1 MKQVH
6 RQQMMRKLGNL
17 LGVLSVTVIF
27 LLIGCSGQQQ
37 ESAQPTDSEVRN
49 AVISKIQEAQGLPL
63 AKMVTVRVD
72 SGVVVLEGQSDNLLA
87 KDRATRVA
95 QSVSGVLTVVNNLE
109 VQSSRSDVDI
119 LADVQKAL
127 ASDPA
132 TNDWDIQPKVNNH
145 QVTLT
150 GTVESWQEKE
160 LAGVVVKRVDGV
172 TGITNNLTVHYQLNR
187 PDSLVTQDVRASLK
201 WDSRIDA
208 NQIRVK
214 VSDHEVTLS
223 GKVGSALEKR
233 IAMEDAY
240 VAGASFV
247 DTDQL
252 TVAPEQRNQMEVK
265 LTAPVPDDEVEHAI
279 REAMKMDPRL
289 QAGQVNVSVVE
300 GHATLT
306 GVVDNLKAKR
316 SAASDAKNTLGVW
329 SVENA
334 IRIEPVQ
341 PIPDSQ
347 LQQRIQAALQRDT
360 YINPNQIRVQVNNGR
375 VTLSG
380 EADTYFM
387 KWQVGDA
394 VASLDN
400 VLAIKNNIT
409 VPYDEP
415 TYDMPFYNWNPVTND
430 YDVLPVEK
438 TDAQIASD
446 IRDELSWSPFVN
458 ERDVSVTVEDG
469 VATLTGTIHTWYQKQ
484 KATNLAYQGGAREV
498 HNNLKYEFGPL
509 EQLAKQ

>member
-1 MKQVH
+1 MKNSH
-6 RQQMMRKLGNL
+6 RQHMMQRLGNL
-17 LGVLSVTVIF
+17 LSVLSLTFIL

-49 AVISKIQEAQGLPL
+49 AVLSKIQQAQGLPL
-63 AKMVTVRVD
+63 AKTVKVQVD

-95 QSVSGVLTVVNNLE
+95 QSVSGVLSVVNNLT

-119 LADVQKAL
+119 LADVRKAL
-127 ASDPA
+127 TSDPA
-132 TNDWDIQPKVNNH
+132 TDDWDIQPKVTNH
-145 QVTLT
+145 HVTLT

-160 LAGVVVKRVDGV
+160 LADVVVKRVDGV
-172 TGITNNLTVHYQLNR
+172 TGITNNITVHSRLNR
-187 PDSLVTQDVRASLK
+187 PDSLVAQDVRASLK

-208 NQIRVK
+208 KQIHVNVK
-214 VSDHEVTLS
+214 EHEVTLS
-223 GKVGSALEKR
+223 GKVGSALEKS
-233 IAMEDAY
+233 IALKDAY
-240 VAGASFV
+240 VAGASYV

-252 TVAPEQRNQMEVK
+252 TVAPQERSQMEVE
-265 LTAPVPDDEVEHAI
+265 LTTPVPDDQVERAI

-289 QAGQVNVSVVE
+289 SAAQVNVSVVE
-300 GHATLT
+300 GHVTLT
-306 GVVDNLKAKR
+306 GMVDNLKAKR

-341 PIPDSQ
+341 PVPDSQ
-347 LQQRIQAALQRDT
+347 LQQRIEAALQRDT
-360 YINPNQIRVQVNNGR
+360 YVNPDQIRVQVNNGT

-394 VASLDN
+394 VASLNN

-409 VPYDEP
+409 VPYEQP
-415 TYDMPFYNWNPVTND
+415 AYDMPFYNWNPVTND

-438 TDAQIASD
+438 TDAQIAND
-446 IRDELSWSPFVN
+446 IRNELSWSPFVN
-458 ERDVSVTVEDG
+458 ERDIHVTVEDG

-498 HNNLKYEFGPL
+498 KNNLKYAFGPL
-509 EQLAKQ
+509 EQLTKQ